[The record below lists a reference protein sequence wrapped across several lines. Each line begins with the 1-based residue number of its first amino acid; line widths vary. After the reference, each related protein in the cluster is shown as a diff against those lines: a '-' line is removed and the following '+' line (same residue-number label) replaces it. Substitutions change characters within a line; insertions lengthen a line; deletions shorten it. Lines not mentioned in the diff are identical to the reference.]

1 MIWLTIVFCLANSI
15 ECREKQDFEPFMM
28 PMACV
33 VAAQQAAAEWLRTH
47 PAYVLHEAPSVPM
60 TMRHR
65 PPGSLALRVLKDDLA
80 HAHDPDPDQR

>member
-47 PAYVLHEAPSVPM
+47 PAYVLHEARCEPES
-60 TMRHR
+60 RKKR
-65 PPGSLALRVLKDDLA
+65 RA
-80 HAHDPDPDQR
+80 